1 MRAFALAMSGFIGCL
16 VACSRQTETPHVR
29 QSEQA
34 LVNRAL
40 DIYSKGKVTRAELL
54 KTYDPVV
61 VYLPKMTCVGLNLK
75 PGIAGGDTTMCF
87 DRSERFLGY
96 YVNGD

>member
-1 MRAFALAMSGFIGCL
+1 MRAVAFAICSVMTFLA
-16 VACSRQTETPHVR
+16 ACSRQPDAPHIR
-29 QSEQA
+29 PSEQA
-34 LVNRAL
+34 LVNHAL
-40 DIYSKGKVTRAELL
+40 DIYSKGKVSRAELL

-61 VYLPKMTCVGLNLK
+61 VYLPKMTCVGLNLR

-87 DRSERFLGY
+87 DRSNKFLGY

>member
-1 MRAFALAMSGFIGCL
+1 MATFALTCFA
-16 VACSRQTETPHVR
+16 ACSPQADTPHVR
-29 QSEQA
+29 PSEQA

-54 KTYDPVV
+54 KTVDPVV

-75 PGIAGGDTTMCF
+75 PGTMGGDTTMCF
-87 DRSERFLGY
+87 DRAGKFLGY